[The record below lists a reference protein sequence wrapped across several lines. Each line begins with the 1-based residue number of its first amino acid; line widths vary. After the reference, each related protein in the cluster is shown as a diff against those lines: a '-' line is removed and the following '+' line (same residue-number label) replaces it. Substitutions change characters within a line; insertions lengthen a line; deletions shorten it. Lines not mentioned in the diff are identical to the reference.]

1 MGIGHSWKPLSRK
14 KVSSREPLPLKYRLL
29 LGDPGFKALT
39 GTGRR
44 VHVNEALRLH
54 ERSKNESEAGS
65 ESRDEGLSQL
75 RRAFS
80 GSRHSSGFGFDS
92 FDAALRGSRVGRHVE
107 AGPLRFSVVSQ
118 WAFYRK
124 FDSDVVGVE
133 GLSQGKNSA
142 HLGWSGSIS
151 EDEFWNTHQLTRG
164 DRTTR
169 GPDPHTRTMGGLNC
183 YTMCTSKSKT
193 QHEPHQTSGFC
204 RPRHE
209 PRDGARFGA
218 QSESPPSAEGMAW

>member
-1 MGIGHSWKPLSRK
+1 MSQRQGR
-14 KVSSREPLPLKYRLL
+14 SRETKACRYS
-29 LGDPGFKALT
+29 DVFSPGV
-39 GTGRR
+39 GTR
-44 VHVNEALRLH
+44 
-54 ERSKNESEAGS
+54 AGLVS
-65 ESRDEGLSQL
+65 TVPTRPCGVL
-75 RRAFS
+75 AF
-80 GSRHSSGFGFDS
+80 
-92 FDAALRGSRVGRHVE
+92 GRHVE
-107 AGPLRFSVVSQ
+107 AGPLRFSICQS

-218 QSESPPSAEGMAW
+218 QSESPPSAEGTPW